1 MLTQTKRRKKMM
13 DSKGIELLETL
24 IFKLTNELIVAK
36 DVFADA
42 LYKFQ
47 DLSDANG
54 EAVFAGC
61 GEAFKAMNKAEK
73 EVKSLESA
81 IALHRETIELS
92 A

>member
-1 MLTQTKRRKKMM
+1 MM

-24 IFKLTNELIVAK
+24 IFNLTSKLIVAK

-61 GEAFKAMNKAEK
+61 GDAFKAMNTAER
-73 EVKSLESA
+73 EVKSIESA
-81 IALHRETIELS
+81 IVMHRDTVS
-92 A
+92 WSSQ